1 MPGRNKT
8 PVQQAWEYAMN
19 ARGVKWVLVSNMI
32 ELRLY
37 GFGEG
42 TTAYEAFQLDR
53 LTDPD
58 EYALTRGGKPSRNHF
73 FWVIYSH

>member
-1 MPGRNKT
+1 
-8 PVQQAWEYAMN
+8 
-19 ARGVKWVLVSNMI
+19 VKWVLVSNYV

-42 TTAYEAFQLDR
+42 TDVYEVFQLET

-58 EYALTRGGKPSRNHF
+58 DDARFMLLLSAKSLLSGRTQGLLEAAIG
-73 FWVIYSH
+73 

>member
-1 MPGRNKT
+1 M
-8 PVQQAWEYAMN
+8 
-19 ARGVKWVLVSNMI
+19 KWVLVSNMI

-58 EYALTRGGKPSRNHF
+58 EYARFMLLLSADSMPHPFRSPARSLADRWGLVRRE
-73 FWVIYSH
+73 